1 MFFTA
6 EQSDEH
12 KNLLE
17 KKAKQKREEDTK
29 ELDKVNLEAE
39 SWRRDLE
46 TRGQKIE
53 AMVAE
58 VIFIFAVKMVYY

>member
-53 AMVAE
+53 AMVTE
-58 VIFIFAVKMVYY
+58 VIFSFVVKMVYC